1 MKQTD
6 RVLRYMRDFGSIT
19 PLQALGDLGV
29 MRLGARIWDL
39 RREGHHITRRM
50 VSGKN
55 RYGEAT
61 SYAEYRLEDN
71 DAQSYHNHGP
81 VDPRP

>member
-39 RREGHHITRRM
+39 RREGHCISRRM

-61 SYAEYRLEDN
+61 SYAAYRLEDT

-81 VDPRP
+81 VDPGP

>member
-1 MKQTD
+1 
-6 RVLRYMRDFGSIT
+6 
-19 PLQALGDLGV
+19 

-39 RREGHHITRRM
+39 RREGHCISRRM

-81 VDPRP
+81 VDPGP